1 MPDQKNEKLSVSQDE
16 QSKDEKE
23 LTQEEMEKV
32 VGGGNDEDWVKPGDV
47 GTSLDGPAPEIREF
61 PNSIG

>member
-1 MPDQKNEKLSVSQDE
+1 MPDQKNEKQSVSQDE
-16 QSKDEKE
+16 RSKDEKE

-47 GTSLDGPAPEIREF
+47 GVNLDASGPEIREF